1 MPHLNILM
9 RRRFCR
15 CKLIAVLVSIL
26 PCCPAASAQE
36 REVPPLALGGVVPG
50 GVRTSATEGWGM
62 YDFSVTNWTDQDR
75 LARVLVFFPDR
86 PDVQYGRDVW
96 VPARSTQSSWMLVGP
111 APTLQSGSSNMI
123 QMLLYDHSEGQDRL
137 VLPATEQRIRSRGVL
152 YRR

>member
-36 REVPPLALGGVVPG
+36 REVPPLLLGGVVPG
-50 GVRTSATEGWGM
+50 GVRTSATESWAM
-62 YDFSVTNWTDQDR
+62 FDFSVTNWTNQDR

-96 VPARSTQSSWMLVGP
+96 VPAHSTQSSWMLVGP
-111 APTLQSGSSNMI
+111 GSHPKPGQSSEI
-123 QMLLYDHSEGQDRL
+123 QMLLYDRTDGTDRL
-137 VLPATEQRIRSRGVL
+137 ILPPTEERIRARGVL
-152 YRR
+152 HR